1 MLGWALQPP
10 SSWIALLCL
19 HHFNTAQFHD
29 LRSASI
35 LHVKA
40 LHSFFVNLGQINDS
54 RDQRIEGK
62 SLIPSLQYVG
72 SMAKTVLQR
81 KNLRSLVA
89 HHPHK
94 GLESSNLPGSEES
107 CDLLVVQG

>member
-1 MLGWALQPP
+1 
-10 SSWIALLCL
+10 LLSL
-19 HHFNTAQFHD
+19 HHFSTAQFHD
-29 LRSASI
+29 LWSASV

-40 LHSFFVNLGQINDS
+40 LHSFLVTLGQINDS
-54 RDQRIEGK
+54 QDQRIKGK

-81 KNLRSLVA
+81 QNLRSLVA
-89 HHPHK
+89 DHRHK

-107 CDLLVVQG
+107 FDLLVV